1 MLQRFEL
8 QRYVISTILTR
19 GTSTFLNF
27 IITLVIA
34 RHAGPVVKGDVTL
47 LITTYWFIL
56 FFSNIL
62 GGQVLVYVMP
72 RSKLELLL
80 IPAYVWALFVS
91 VIAFLVLHFSHI
103 LPDNIILPVTII
115 GLLSS
120 IVGIHQSIFL
130 GKKQFYTANRLALLP
145 LLLQTIGVIICFYL
159 FNINNAFGFIY
170 ATLISLGITIIVGGY
185 LIREHL
191 FTASFTD
198 SFLSSELWS
207 LFRKGA
213 VYQTVEILQLLNLRF
228 YFFQLG
234 LQQGNR
240 YLGIYSTGIFI
251 LEAVWIIPR
260 SISTIHYVNISH
272 SDKLQKEAKRTVRLL
287 QVGLVLSAAAL
298 LLLWFVPSEVYAT
311 VFGHGFRDVRHSIR
325 FLFPGILVYNL
336 WIIIS
341 SFYYGTGHYKPLLIS
356 NVIGVIS
363 LLLFSHLLIPQYVMS
378 GAGLAATL
386 SFCVAG
392 ISLAAMFSLD
402 HRIPLSDYLNLASLR
417 ITFQQILEQLVSAKK

>member
-8 QRYVISTILTR
+8 QRHIISTIFTR

-47 LITTYWFIL
+47 LITTFWFII

-62 GGQVLVYVMP
+62 GGQILVYVIP
-72 RSKLELLL
+72 RSKLEML
-80 IPAYVWALFVS
+80 IAPAYTWAFFISCV
-91 VIAFLVLHFSHI
+91 AFIVLHFSHI
-103 LPDNIILPVTII
+103 LPDNIIFPVTII
-115 GLLSS
+115 GFLSS
-120 IVGIHQSIFL
+120 ITVIHQSVFL
-130 GKKQFYTANRLALLP
+130 GKKQFFTANLMSLLP
-145 LLLQTIGVIICFYL
+145 LLLQTIGVVICFYL
-159 FNINNAFGFIY
+159 FNINNSFGYIY
-170 ATLISLGITIIVGGY
+170 ATLFSLGVTIIAGGY

-191 FTASFTD
+191 
-198 SFLSSELWS
+198 LSTTFSNALLSREWRS
-207 LFRKGA
+207 LLYQGA
-213 VYQTVEILQLLNLRF
+213 IYQTVEILQLLNLRL

-240 YLGIYSTGIFI
+240 YLGIYSTGIFV

-272 SDKLQKEAKRTVRLL
+272 SDKIQNEAHRTVRLL
-287 QVGLVLSAAAL
+287 QVSLALSGAAL
-298 LLLWFVPSEVYAT
+298 LVLWFVPSEVYAK

-341 SFYYGTGHYKPLLIS
+341 SFYYGTGNYKPLLIS
-356 NVIGVIS
+356 NALGVIS
-363 LLLFSHLLIPQYVMS
+363 LLFFSRLLIPDYVMS
-378 GAGLAATL
+378 GAGLAASL
-386 SFCVAG
+386 SFCVSG
-392 ISLAAMFSLD
+392 ISLAALFSVGN
-402 HRIPLSDYLNLASLR
+402 RIPLREYLNLQSLWA
-417 ITFQQILEQLVSAKK
+417 TFLQIRKQLIRTKK